1 MSNLFSSM
9 EYDLV
14 TLAMLMSLLGI
25 LILINTLLGSIT
37 AWQWGEWVTKK
48 FWQGLLKNILIAAC
62 LFMFFLTIE
71 IIPTVLARTGIIIPS
86 DIVTVLE
93 VFAML
98 VVSIKKYVLDIYATF
113 KKLLGSSDEEIRK
126 LTGSQNSC
134 LSL

>member
-113 KKLLGSSDEEIRK
+113 KKLLGASDEEIKK
-126 LTGSQNSC
+126 LTGSQE
-134 LSL
+134 

>member
-71 IIPTVLARTGIIIPS
+71 TIPTVLARTGIIIPS

-126 LTGSQNSC
+126 LTGSQE
-134 LSL
+134 

>member
-1 MSNLFSSM
+1 M
-9 EYDLV
+9 EYDSV

-86 DIVTVLE
+86 DIVTVIE

-126 LTGSQNSC
+126 LTGSQN
-134 LSL
+134 

>member
-62 LFMFFLTIE
+62 LFMFFLTLE

-86 DIVTVLE
+86 DIVTVIE

-126 LTGSQNSC
+126 LTGSQE
-134 LSL
+134 

>member
-1 MSNLFSSM
+1 M

-62 LFMFFLTIE
+62 LFLFFMVLE
-71 IIPTVLARTGIIIPS
+71 IIPTVLSRAGIIIPS
-86 DIVTVLE
+86 EIVTILE

-113 KKLLGSSDEEIRK
+113 KKLLGASDEEIRK
-126 LTGSQNSC
+126 LTGSQE
-134 LSL
+134 

>member
-62 LFMFFLTIE
+62 LFMFFLTLE

-86 DIVTVLE
+86 EIVTVLE

-126 LTGSQNSC
+126 LTGSQE
-134 LSL
+134 

>member
-14 TLAMLMSLLGI
+14 TLAMLMSLHGI
-25 LILINTLLGSIT
+25 LIMINTLLGSIT

-62 LFMFFLTIE
+62 LFMFSLTIE

-126 LTGSQNSC
+126 LTGSQE
-134 LSL
+134 

>member
-62 LFMFFLTIE
+62 LFLFFMVLE
-71 IIPTVLARTGIIIPS
+71 IIPTVLSRTGIIIPS
-86 DIVTVLE
+86 EIVTILE

-113 KKLLGSSDEEIRK
+113 KKLLGASDEEIRQ
-126 LTGSQNSC
+126 LTGSQE
-134 LSL
+134 

>member
-1 MSNLFSSM
+1 MSNIFSSM

-37 AWQWGEWVTKK
+37 AWQWGKWVTKK

-86 DIVTVLE
+86 EIVTVLE

-113 KKLLGSSDEEIRK
+113 KKLLGTSDEEIRK
-126 LTGSQNSC
+126 LTGSQE
-134 LSL
+134 

>member
-9 EYDLV
+9 EYNLV

-48 FWQGLLKNILIAAC
+48 FWQGLLKNILIAVC

-113 KKLLGSSDEEIRK
+113 KKLLGASDEEIKK
-126 LTGSQNSC
+126 LTGSQE
-134 LSL
+134 

>member
-86 DIVTVLE
+86 DIVTVRE
-93 VFAML
+93 VFAMHA
-98 VVSIKKYVLDIYATF
+98 VSNKKYALDIYATF

-126 LTGSQNSC
+126 LTGSQN
-134 LSL
+134 

>member
-14 TLAMLMSLLGI
+14 TLTMLMSLLGI

-93 VFAML
+93 VFAMI
-98 VVSIKKYVLDIYATF
+98 VVSIKKYMLDIYATF

-126 LTGSQNSC
+126 LTGSQE
-134 LSL
+134 

>member
-62 LFMFFLTIE
+62 LFMFFLTLE

-126 LTGSQNSC
+126 LTGSQE
-134 LSL
+134 

>member
-71 IIPTVLARTGIIIPS
+71 IIPTVLARTGIVIPS
-86 DIVTVLE
+86 EIVTVLE

-113 KKLLGSSDEEIRK
+113 KKLLGSSDEE
-126 LTGSQNSC
+126 N
-134 LSL
+134 

>member
-86 DIVTVLE
+86 EIVTVLE

-126 LTGSQNSC
+126 LTGSQN
-134 LSL
+134 

>member
-86 DIVTVLE
+86 EIVTVLE

-126 LTGSQNSC
+126 LTGSQE
-134 LSL
+134 

>member
-1 MSNLFSSM
+1 MSNIFSSM

-126 LTGSQNSC
+126 LTGSQD
-134 LSL
+134 

>member
-14 TLAMLMSLLGI
+14 TLTMLMSLLGI

-126 LTGSQNSC
+126 LTGSQE
-134 LSL
+134 

>member
-1 MSNLFSSM
+1 M

-126 LTGSQNSC
+126 LTGSQE
-134 LSL
+134 

>member
-98 VVSIKKYVLDIYATF
+98 VLSIKKYVLDIYATF

-126 LTGSQNSC
+126 LTGSQE
-134 LSL
+134 

>member
-37 AWQWGEWVTKK
+37 AWQWGRWVTKK

-113 KKLLGSSDEEIRK
+113 KKLLGSSDEEIK
-126 LTGSQNSC
+126 KITGSQE
-134 LSL
+134 

>member
-126 LTGSQNSC
+126 LTGSQE
-134 LSL
+134 

>member
-1 MSNLFSSM
+1 MSNIFSSM

-71 IIPTVLARTGIIIPS
+71 IIPTVLSRTGIIIPS

-126 LTGSQNSC
+126 LTGSQN
-134 LSL
+134 

>member
-86 DIVTVLE
+86 DIVTVIE

-98 VVSIKKYVLDIYATF
+98 VVSIKKYVFDIYATF

-126 LTGSQNSC
+126 LTGSQE
-134 LSL
+134 

>member
-113 KKLLGSSDEEIRK
+113 KKLLGSTDEEIRK
-126 LTGSQNSC
+126 LTGSQN
-134 LSL
+134 

>member
-1 MSNLFSSM
+1 M

-37 AWQWGEWVTKK
+37 AWQWGELVTKK

-62 LFMFFLTIE
+62 LFLFFMVLE
-71 IIPTVLARTGIIIPS
+71 IIPTVLSRAGIIIPS
-86 DIVTVLE
+86 EIVTILE

-113 KKLLGSSDEEIRK
+113 KKLLGASDEEIKK
-126 LTGSQNSC
+126 LTGSQE
-134 LSL
+134 

>member
-1 MSNLFSSM
+1 M

-71 IIPTVLARTGIIIPS
+71 IIPIVLARTGIIIPS

-126 LTGSQNSC
+126 LTGSQE
-134 LSL
+134 

>member
-1 MSNLFSSM
+1 M

-48 FWQGLLKNILIAAC
+48 FWQGLLKNILIATC

-126 LTGSQNSC
+126 LTGSQE
-134 LSL
+134 

>member
-71 IIPTVLARTGIIIPS
+71 IIPTVLARTGIVIPS
-86 DIVTVLE
+86 EIVTVLE

-113 KKLLGSSDEEIRK
+113 KKLLGTSDEEIRK
-126 LTGSQNSC
+126 LTGSQE
-134 LSL
+134 

>member
-9 EYDLV
+9 KYDLV

-126 LTGSQNSC
+126 LTGSQE
-134 LSL
+134 

>member
-1 MSNLFSSM
+1 M

-37 AWQWGEWVTKK
+37 AWHWGEWVTKK

-62 LFMFFLTIE
+62 LFLFFMVLE
-71 IIPTVLARTGIIIPS
+71 IIPTVLSRAGIIIPS
-86 DIVTVLE
+86 EIVTILE

-113 KKLLGSSDEEIRK
+113 KKLLGASDEEIKK
-126 LTGSQNSC
+126 LTGSQE
-134 LSL
+134 

>member
-62 LFMFFLTIE
+62 LFLFFMVLE
-71 IIPTVLARTGIIIPS
+71 IIPTVLSRTGTIIPS
-86 DIVTVLE
+86 EIVTILE

-113 KKLLGSSDEEIRK
+113 KKLLGASDEEIKK
-126 LTGSQNSC
+126 LTGSQE
-134 LSL
+134 

>member
-1 MSNLFSSM
+1 MSNIFSSM

-126 LTGSQNSC
+126 LTGSQN
-134 LSL
+134 

>member
-25 LILINTLLGSIT
+25 LILINTFLGSIT

-126 LTGSQNSC
+126 LTGSQN
-134 LSL
+134 

>member
-1 MSNLFSSM
+1 M

-25 LILINTLLGSIT
+25 LILVNTLLGSIT

-126 LTGSQNSC
+126 LTGSQE
-134 LSL
+134 